1 MKREDA
7 TYNLPEG
14 WVFASIADVIGAS
27 GVFMDGDWIESKD
40 QNPNGKIRL
49 IQLADIGD
57 GIFRDR
63 SNRFMTY
70 ERAIELNCTFLQF
83 GDILIAR
90 MPDPLGRATIFPY
103 FEENKYVTV
112 VDVAIVRTAEGIH
125 NKYLMN
131 CLNSPLIRLQIN
143 SLETGTTRKR
153 ISRGNLAKIKIPVP
167 PVQEQYA
174 IVERI
179 EELISKLDNSI
190 SSLKLAESQ
199 LKLFKQVLLND
210 SFEGKRTKKWRQT
223 NTTAITAKEILS
235 DIEAERQRTEQIE
248 IEDWV
253 NEVRIWEQNGRTT
266 KRPVQPKKRK
276 TLSIADAEIEKFPV
290 LPEGWAYTKIANV
303 SVIGTGITPLKSR
316 TDYYQQGSI
325 PWVTSGALNDWFIKE
340 PSGYITEVAIA
351 ENNITIYPKNTLLV
365 ALYGEG
371 KTRGKCSELLF
382 DSATNQAIAA
392 IVQTGLEQTVR
403 AYLKWFLLKNYIQL
417 RELASGGAQQ
427 NLNLSIIENTIFPVA
442 SPEEMKIIVE
452 ELDLNFSIIEH
463 LEAMIAENLHQSEIL
478 RQKILDNAVRGKLV
492 VQNPNNEPAVD
503 FINRLKEEK
512 AKTFLEKK
520 TTRNKGNKAV
530 MKNVN
535 KTILQVLAESKKPM
549 SAEDVWKQSKH
560 RDNIEEFYA
569 ELKKVQN
576 NVIEIK
582 KGILSLSK

>member
-1 MKREDA
+1 MTRENA

-14 WVFASIADVIGAS
+14 WTFASIEDIIGAS
-27 GVFMDGDWIESKD
+27 GVFKDGDWIESKD
-40 QNPNGKIRL
+40 QSPNGKIRL

-57 GIFRDR
+57 GNFRDR

-103 FEENKYVTV
+103 LEKDKYVTV
-112 VDVAIVRTAEGIH
+112 VDVAIVRTAEGIN

-131 CLNSPLIRLQIN
+131 CLNSPFIRLQIN

-167 PVQEQYA
+167 PVQEQHA

-179 EELISKLDNSI
+179 EELISELDNSV
-190 SSLKLAESQ
+190 SSLKLAENQ
-199 LKLFKQVLLND
+199 LKLFRQVLLND
-210 SFEGKRTKKWRQT
+210 SFEGKRTKNWRAT
-223 NTTAITAKEILS
+223 NNGKTADDLLS
-235 DIEAERQRTEQIE
+235 DIEVERQKMEQIE
-248 IEDWV
+248 LENWRENI
-253 NEVRIWEQNGRTT
+253 NKWEKSESKT
-266 KRPVQPKKRK
+266 KKPIQPKKRK
-276 TLSIADAEIEKFPV
+276 TLAITGGELDKLPV

-303 SVIGTGITPLKSR
+303 SVVGTGITPLKSR
-316 TDYYQQGSI
+316 TDYYQQGII
-325 PWVTSGALNDWFIKE
+325 PWVTSGALNEWFIKE
-340 PSGYITEVAIA
+340 PSDYITEVALI
-351 ENNITIYPKNTLLV
+351 ENHINVYPKHTLLI

-392 IVQTGLEQTVR
+392 IVQTGLEQTLR
-403 AYLKWFLLKNYIQL
+403 TYLKWFLLKNYMQL

-442 SPEEMKIIVE
+442 SLEEIKIIVE
-452 ELDLNFSIIEH
+452 DLDLNFSIVEH
-463 LEAMIAENLHQSEIL
+463 LEAMIAKNLHQSEIL
-478 RQKILDNAVRGKLV
+478 RQKILDDAVKGKLIA
-492 VQNPNNEPAVD
+492 QNPIHEPAVD
-503 FINRLKEEK
+503 FINHLKEQK
-512 AKTFLEKK
+512 AKDPSEKK
-520 TTRNKGNKAV
+520 TTPTKRNKAV
-530 MKNVN
+530 MKNAN
-535 KTILQVLAESKKPM
+535 KTILEVLSDSKKPM

-576 NVIEIK
+576 SVIEIK

>member
-1 MKREDA
+1 MTRENA
-7 TYNLPEG
+7 TYNLPKG
-14 WVFASIADVIGAS
+14 WAFASIEDIIGAS

-40 QNPNGKIRL
+40 QNPNGEIRL

-57 GIFRDR
+57 GNFRDR

-83 GDILIAR
+83 GDVLVAR

-103 FEENKYVTV
+103 LEKDKYVTV

-153 ISRGNLAKIKIPVP
+153 ISRGNLSKIKIPVP
-167 PVQEQYA
+167 PIQEQHA

-179 EELISKLDNSI
+179 EELISELDNSV
-190 SSLKLAESQ
+190 SSLKLAENQ
-199 LKLFKQVLLND
+199 LKLFRQVLLND
-210 SFEGKRTKKWRQT
+210 SFEGKRTKNSRKT
-223 NTTAITAKEILS
+223 NITKTADDLLS
-235 DIEAERQRTEQIE
+235 DIKFERQRIEQFELENWREE
-248 IEDWV
+248 ISK
-253 NEVRIWEQNGRTT
+253 WEKTGRTT
-266 KRPVQPKKRK
+266 KRPIQPKKRK
-276 TLSIADAEIEKFPV
+276 TLAITDAELEKVPV

-303 SVIGTGITPLKSR
+303 SVVGTGITPLKSR

-340 PSGYITEVAIA
+340 PAEYITEVALT
-351 ENNITIYPKNTLLV
+351 ENHINVYPKHTLLI

-382 DSATNQAIAA
+382 DSAINQAIAA
-392 IVQTGLEQTVR
+392 IVQTGLEETLR
-403 AYLKWFLLKNYIQL
+403 PYLKWFLLKNYIQL

-442 SPEEMKIIVE
+442 SLEETKIIVE
-452 ELDLNFSIIEH
+452 ELELNFSIVEH

-478 RQKILDNAVRGKLV
+478 RHKILDDAVRGKLIA
-492 VQNPNNEPAVD
+492 QNPIHEPAVD
-503 FINRLKEEK
+503 FINRLKEQRT
-512 AKTFLEKK
+512 ALSEKK
-520 TTRNKGNKAV
+520 ATPTKRNKVV
-530 MKNVN
+530 MKNAN
-535 KTILQVLAESKKPM
+535 KTILEVLSESKKPM